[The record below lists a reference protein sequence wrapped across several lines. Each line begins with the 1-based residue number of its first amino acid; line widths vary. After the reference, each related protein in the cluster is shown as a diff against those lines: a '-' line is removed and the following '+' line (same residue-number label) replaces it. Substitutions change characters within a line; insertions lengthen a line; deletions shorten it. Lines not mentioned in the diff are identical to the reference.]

1 MVIETRALENDHLY
15 ALYLSNNYC
24 GEHIYKLTTLI
35 VNIFERKGIFKSL
48 NQII

>member
-1 MVIETRALENDHLY
+1 METRALDNDDLY

-24 GEHIYKLTTLI
+24 GEHISKLTTLI
-35 VNIFERKGIFKSL
+35 VNIFERKEIFKSL

>member
-1 MVIETRALENDHLY
+1 MLY
-15 ALYLSNNYC
+15 IFPITTVVNIFL
-24 GEHIYKLTTLI
+24 KLTTLI